1 MSLKNNHSCLYL
13 PVTLKMAI
21 AAECKSW
28 KVLFGRSMNTKYS
41 TMLDEI
47 LEQIEDIQKRLG
59 RPIKDLDDIRTCMA
73 ALKELQEN
81 KIRIDMLLGPIEVRS
96 HLEYIIYMLP

>member
-1 MSLKNNHSCLYL
+1 
-13 PVTLKMAI
+13 MAI

-41 TMLDEI
+41 TMLDKI

-59 RPIKDLDDIRTCMA
+59 RPIKDLDDIRTW
-73 ALKELQEN
+73 
-81 KIRIDMLLGPIEVRS
+81 
-96 HLEYIIYMLP
+96 LP